1 MPALPPSPAE
11 MNRRHREFWEREREK
26 FERRVADPQLLRAP
40 RYTPRK
46 AGALQN
52 STGQCLRQR
61 PWSA

>member
-1 MPALPPSPAE
+1 LHLCFDDACFDDSPIFSILPLFLS
-11 MNRRHREFWEREREK
+11 
-26 FERRVADPQLLRAP
+26 
-40 RYTPRK
+40 PRK